1 MNVNNKSIFGFCIQD
16 YQKTYI
22 VSIKYVSDKNHTSEF
37 LCEVVMEGIENIEKK
52 FEFTILAL
60 VSDNAENMKKLRKLC
75 LDQKPTLITNGCAM
89 CCPPTELIG
98 L

>member
-22 VSIKYVSDKNHTSEF
+22 VSIKYMSDKNQISEF

-52 FEFTILAL
+52 FEFTILGL
-60 VSDNAENMKKLRKLC
+60 VSDNAENMKKTA
-75 LDQKPTLITNGCAM
+75 QIVSGPETN
-89 CCPPTELIG
+89 PHN
-98 L
+98 